1 MAGPAD
7 IGSKRLIGLAPDAW
21 VRWVTQR
28 PQVVADAIVSADFQ
42 WVSRESDVLLRVH
55 DPEIEHFLV
64 LNEIQLRYDPR
75 LPRRMHAYAALA
87 EERYDVPVYPVL
99 VNILPPP
106 PGATVADR
114 YETTLLGLQARRD
127 YRVLNLWEIEAHD
140 VLTQPLPNLLP
151 FVPVLRGGGTEAA
164 VRQAVAAL
172 RADEQLRDL
181 EPLLAFFATFVLE
194 SRLVRQILRWDM
206 IVLEQ
211 SPWYLEIIGRDRRAM
226 LREVLEARFGPLS
239 PELLAK
245 LDVLTPDGL
254 MALAAPAAR
263 VPTLADFEALL
274 PPEA

>member
-1 MAGPAD
+1 M
-7 IGSKRLIGLAPDAW
+7 
-21 VRWVTQR
+21 
-28 PQVVADAIVSADFQ
+28 
-42 WVSRESDVLLRVH
+42 
-55 DPEIEHFLV
+55 
-64 LNEIQLRYDPR
+64 
-75 LPRRMHAYAALA
+75 
-87 EERYDVPVYPVL
+87 
-99 VNILPPP
+99 
-106 PGATVADR
+106 
-114 YETTLLGLQARRD
+114 
-127 YRVLNLWEIEAHD
+127 
-140 VLTQPLPNLLP
+140 LTQPLPNLLP